1 MEEKDY
7 SKVLFY
13 DTETVGINP
22 NYIVS
27 IAYMLY
33 KNGKKI
39 DTGYVI
45 CNPDY
50 PISKRAS
57 EVNGFTNESV
67 EDKPLF
73 GDVWPEIKHLFTDS
87 VWIGHNS
94 NRFDQDAMR
103 LEFKRY
109 GIKEPH
115 HYNLDTLNIAKG
127 MLKKNVDVK
136 DHKLGTLCEHFGLEI
151 KGYHQAHV
159 DTWACQ
165 KVFNKLTK
173 MNEEQGGIYDNL
185 FIPQEV
191 FSE

>member
-1 MEEKDY
+1 MDEKDY
-7 SKVLFY
+7 SRLLFY
-13 DTETVGINP
+13 DTETVGLRP
-22 NYIVS
+22 NYIIS

-33 KNGKKI
+33 ENGKKV
-39 DTGYVI
+39 DTGYIV

-57 EVNGFTNESV
+57 EVNGFTNDSV
-67 EDKPLF
+67 ADKPLF
-73 GDVWPEIKHLFTDS
+73 SEVWPEIKYLFTDT

-109 GIKEPH
+109 NIEEPH
-115 HYNLDTLNIAKG
+115 HYNLDTMIIAQG
-127 MLKKNVDVK
+127 MLKKNVDVA
-136 DHKLGTLCEHFGLEI
+136 DHKLGTLCKHFGLEI
-151 KGYHQAHV
+151 EGYHQAHV

-165 KVFNKLTK
+165 RVFNKLAK
-173 MNEEQGGIYDNL
+173 LNREQNGIYDKL

-191 FSE
+191 YKN

>member
-1 MEEKDY
+1 MDKDY

-22 NYIVS
+22 NYIIS

-33 KNGKKI
+33 ENGKKV

-50 PISKRAS
+50 PISERAS

-67 EDKPLF
+67 VDKPLF
-73 GDVWPEIKHLFTDS
+73 CDVWPEIKHLFTDS

-94 NRFDQDAMR
+94 NSFDQKAMR

-109 GIKEPH
+109 GIEEPH

-136 DHKLGTLCEHFGLEI
+136 DHKLGTLCEYFGLEI

-165 KVFNKLTK
+165 RVFNKLTK
-173 MNEEQGGIYDNL
+173 INEEQGGIYDKL